1 VSRALDEIYSIF
13 SKSNSNQF
21 TPNDVKAIEK
31 LVPLV
36 GPDEEQALAMVWEGI
51 SLIRDDLT
59 NENFNPKSA
68 KKIKERIKRLE
79 GDKKS

>member
-1 VSRALDEIYSIF
+1 MFKSLIYTKKKDLENERI
-13 SKSNSNQF
+13 
-21 TPNDVKAIEK
+21 KAIEK

-36 GPDEEQALAMVWEGI
+36 GPDEEHALAMVWEGI

-68 KKIKERIKRLE
+68 KKIKERIKRQE